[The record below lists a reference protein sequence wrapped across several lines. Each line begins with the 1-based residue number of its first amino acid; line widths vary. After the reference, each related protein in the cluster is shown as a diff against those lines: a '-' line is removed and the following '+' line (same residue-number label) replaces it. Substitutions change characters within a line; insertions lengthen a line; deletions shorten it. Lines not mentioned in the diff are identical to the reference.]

1 MLFTGLP
8 ISAKEAYDAGLVS
21 KVVPNDKLGKYFS
34 KTLLSNKFLVK
45 I

>member
-21 KVVPNDKLGKYFS
+21 KVVPKDKFGKIQES
-34 KTLLSNKFLVK
+34 KHFNYSIL
-45 I
+45 IH